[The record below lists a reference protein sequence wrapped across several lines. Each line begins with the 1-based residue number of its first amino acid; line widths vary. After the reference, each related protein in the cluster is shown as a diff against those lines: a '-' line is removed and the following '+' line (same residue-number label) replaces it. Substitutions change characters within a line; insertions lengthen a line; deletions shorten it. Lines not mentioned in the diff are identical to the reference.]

1 MIGPEI
7 CHGMRGVTI
16 FFLSSSSF
24 VAFRGIERDLISLR
38 NYMSLI
44 KAAGRDRD
52 VDRAFGIIQRLREN
66 NAACPTRVP
75 VENTI

>member
-1 MIGPEI
+1 
-7 CHGMRGVTI
+7 MRGVTI

>member
-1 MIGPEI
+1 M
-7 CHGMRGVTI
+7 
-16 FFLSSSSF
+16 
-24 VAFRGIERDLISLR
+24 LR

-66 NAACPTRVP
+66 NVSCHIVFSKSFLQAFSTWECRV
-75 VENTI
+75 

>member
-1 MIGPEI
+1 M
-7 CHGMRGVTI
+7 VTSTLRSTT
-16 FFLSSSSF
+16 FFLIARSDF
-24 VAFRGIERDLISLR
+24 DGCANAWCLGVALR

-66 NAACPTRVP
+66 NAS
-75 VENTI
+75 

>member
-1 MIGPEI
+1 
-7 CHGMRGVTI
+7 
-16 FFLSSSSF
+16 
-24 VAFRGIERDLISLR
+24 
-38 NYMSLI
+38 MSLI